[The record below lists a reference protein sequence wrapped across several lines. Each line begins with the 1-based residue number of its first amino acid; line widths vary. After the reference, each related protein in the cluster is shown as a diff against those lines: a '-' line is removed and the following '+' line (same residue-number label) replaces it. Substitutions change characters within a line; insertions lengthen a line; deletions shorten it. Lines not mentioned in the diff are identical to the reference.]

1 MSSSNSSNF
10 LIFTKVKLP
19 FSYGNA
25 AYLMYIKSRHKYLS
39 KVLDC

>member
-10 LIFTKVKLP
+10 LSFTEAKLP

-25 AYLMYIKSRHKYLS
+25 AYLMYIKSRLNYLS
-39 KVLDC
+39 KEF

>member
-10 LIFTKVKLP
+10 LTFTKKLP

-25 AYLMYIKSRHKYLS
+25 AYLMYIKSRLNYLS
-39 KVLDC
+39 KEF